1 MNMKRYTEDERYTPK
16 AMCEVCGRRARV
28 DRATL
33 IKAGWLDTTKGW
45 ICPGCP
51 EASDRNP

>member
-1 MNMKRYTEDERYTPK
+1 MKRYTEDERYTPK

-51 EASDRNP
+51 EASDHNP